1 MSGTVPVSSERSE
14 ASFLLGP
21 QSRTTQVVVVVIE
34 EGEDGGEVEVPRGE
48 EEVEV
53 EEEVTIR

>member
-34 EGEDGGEVEVPRGE
+34 EGEDGGEVPRGE
-48 EEVEV
+48 EEVVEV

>member
-34 EGEDGGEVEVPRGE
+34 GEDGGEVEVPRGE